1 MTIKTYA
8 NDGQLTFPEMDNN
21 WTELEAGVNGRQR
34 KHGFEVG
41 ADGARLATI
50 AYNPAT
56 RVLTITPTATSFT
69 FYIDGV
75 KFTKTGVQTAT
86 AHDAASGRYFY
97 YYDDEGNI
105 QISTT
110 PWSIVDRTVTPA
122 AFVFYNHS
130 IAKGIPMVELHG
142 ADRWLEGHKNL
153 HFTQGTRKLS
163 GFGLS
168 GFSLNTDT
176 DDAVKFGVA
185 TGQIADEDLVTV
197 VDALADGGPYTVF
210 YRTGANG
217 DWTWDSTPVYPFLA
231 GATYPQYNQNTGVT
245 WQMTEL
251 SGVGSGTWCNYF
263 LFAVPSV
270 DAATQLL
277 LVPGQTQHASL
288 TAAQAEGVSG
298 IAWGTMP
305 FEEIAPLYKITL
317 HARSTYT
324 NTYNVEIVGVT
335 EILAGGA
342 SVITSVSPSVHNSLS
357 SRDAADAH
365 PSTAISFSDPIYVAT
380 NVGDAITET
389 YGFIDAHTSA
399 VADAHSASAI
409 TNTPAGD
416 VEAVTV
422 QAAIDELDTDKLAVS
437 TFSGHIDALAVD
449 AHPATAISFY
459 NLDMVATEVSSAVT
473 EVHERLAEVE
483 EHFSSDA
490 RLELAAPSI
499 ENADR
504 SYLAIGVSEDL
515 SGPVATYINSY
526 AAGDGSALPLY
537 VSAGIGTSVRFNTDQ
552 SAEFYGVVKIRP
564 DGTNEKLRADEDGT
578 VAFGAAAG
586 PGVSPGNTHVVGP
599 DNTLFGAHGAL
610 HLGSNTMYYNGAW
623 RYTITGAIAL
633 YQATGG
639 AHKFWSANSGTAG
652 ADASAAL
659 TEKFRVDNGKTY
671 GFQQFIQGSV
681 AQITGTNT
689 PPDGGGLELHYIPG
703 GAEAY
708 VQALDRSGTTWQR
721 LRLQGSD
728 VQLNPS
734 NTNKGGADANGL
746 YGVAMSKSSAPST
759 TEIPSGYW
767 RVVKNTNDG
776 TVKLYYNDGGVLKS
790 VALA

>member
-21 WTELEAGVNGRQR
+21 WAELEAGMNSRQR

-50 AYNPAT
+50 AYNSAT

-86 AHDAASGRYFY
+86 AHAADSGRYFY

-153 HFTQGTRKLS
+153 HFTQGTRRLS

-197 VDALADGGPYTVF
+197 VSALADGGPYTVF

-217 DWTWDSTPVYPFLA
+217 DWTWDSTPTYPFLA

-288 TAAQAEGVSG
+288 SAAQAEGVSG

-342 SVITSVSPSVHNSLS
+342 SVITSSSPSVHNALS
-357 SRDAADAH
+357 SRDADDTH
-365 PSTAISFSDPIYVAT
+365 PA
-380 NVGDAITET
+380 
-389 YGFIDAHTSA
+389 
-399 VADAHSASAI
+399 ASI
-409 TNTPAGD
+409 TNTPYGGLTAT
-416 VEAVTV
+416 TV
-422 QAAIDELDTDKLAVS
+422 QGAINELDDNKLETS
-437 TFSGHIDALAVD
+437 IYDAHANVLSLDV
-449 AHPATAISFY
+449 HPATAISFY
-459 NLDMVATEVSSAVT
+459 DPIYVSENVSDAISETYGFINQHAGTITDAHDASAISYAGGTGMSATNVEAAIDELANEKVSKDANGSVGLGTTTLPAAPTATHMMIAPGGLFGVPGGTVYLSENTFYESGWKYVAT
-473 EVHERLAEVE
+473 
-483 EHFSSDA
+483 
-490 RLELAAPSI
+490 AAASL
-499 ENADR
+499 
-504 SYLAIGVSEDL
+504 YQLTGGV
-515 SGPVATYINSY
+515 
-526 AAGDGSALPLY
+526 
-537 VSAGIGTSVRFNTDQ
+537 AGIWT
-552 SAEFYGVVKIRP
+552 AP
-564 DGTNEKLRADEDGT
+564 
-578 VAFGAAAG
+578 
-586 PGVSPGNTHVVGP
+586 
-599 DNTLFGAHGAL
+599 
-610 HLGSNTMYYNGAW
+610 
-623 RYTITGAIAL
+623 
-633 YQATGG
+633 
-639 AHKFWSANSGTAG
+639 SGTAG
-652 ADASAAL
+652 NPVTFTKRFEVSAGYIDSMVEHRVTGGAL
-659 TEKFRVDNGKTY
+659 QVT
-671 GFQQFIQGSV
+671 GSSTP
-681 AQITGTNT
+681 TGT
-689 PPDGGGLELHYIPG
+689 GGVEVQYSSSVG
-703 GAEAY
+703 Y
-708 VQALDRSGTTWQR
+708 VQAYDRGGGAWKDLY
-721 LRLQGSD
+721 LRGLTA
-728 VQLNPS
+728 QLWAAGYH
-734 NTNKGGADANGL
+734 KGGVDSNGM
-746 YGVAMSKSSAPST
+746 YGVALSKAGDPDT
-759 TEIPSGYW
+759 TDIPSSVW
-767 RVVKNTNDG
+767 RVCKNTSSG
-776 TVKLYYNDGGVLKS
+776 AVKLWYNDGGVLKS